1 MYHVTSNTL
10 AKPHGCKQTAT
21 AVALIRNGRGAIKIN
36 SVPIKLIRPEILR
49 YKLYETVL
57 VVGEEHFRDL
67 NIRCRASGGGQTAQI
82 YAIRQAIAKAV
93 VAYYAKYKDAAS
105 AFELKKLYTEYD
117 RSLLIADPRRT
128 EPKKFGGRGARAR
141 RQKSWVFGLHYQ
153 PASLLKFVFKQLPIK
168 ACGEFG
174 QCFFVYSLLVGFGGI
189 SFPSDAMLSIYLH
202 LAAFLLQFMCACAL
216 YAATKAGRSIDV
228 ARVLPICEGAGR
240 TSDHCGFR
248 EEGAVHFSGGGP
260 TSHLVQ
266 SSTTVYVCRGC
277 FQDLLRR
284 Y

>member
-1 MYHVTSNTL
+1 MADRSTKVYRRVKPTWARFSKPLTAEQVKRSSTL
-10 AKPHGCKQTAT
+10 SKPKSARSASDPWSAKAAKAKSAKKETIRVQSFGKKKTAT

-57 VVGEEHFRDL
+57 VIGEEYFRDL

-141 RQKSWVFGLHYQ
+141 RQKSY
-153 PASLLKFVFKQLPIK
+153 
-168 ACGEFG
+168 
-174 QCFFVYSLLVGFGGI
+174 
-189 SFPSDAMLSIYLH
+189 
-202 LAAFLLQFMCACAL
+202 
-216 YAATKAGRSIDV
+216 R
-228 ARVLPICEGAGR
+228 
-240 TSDHCGFR
+240 
-248 EEGAVHFSGGGP
+248 
-260 TSHLVQ
+260 
-266 SSTTVYVCRGC
+266 
-277 FQDLLRR
+277 
-284 Y
+284 